1 LAKRNFGQA
10 ALFHGIA
17 SLASDATFSAQ
28 DMSLQRLL
36 MISIL
41 ANLVCFVGLFW
52 LSTDRQSS
60 TEPSQPVPAGEPVSS
75 GQALG
80 QTAPPERIVREI
92 ERFHWRQI
100 EDEDFKKYIQNLRD
114 IGCPEET
121 IRNLVKQDL
130 DKYYDQRKADILSK
144 SPARKEFWKTG
155 NPSSLGRPSA
165 SASSQMAKLDREKNE
180 VLGELFKPS
189 GLAAINR
196 PGPLALARSQ
206 AKSGYAMDFIPE
218 ETKAQLNTLEQ
229 EYGSQLLKKMA
240 QGASD
245 AQDMAEIRQLRQD
258 RDSSIATMLTPE
270 QKMEYDLRKSPTAAN
285 MRLQMDGLDPS
296 EDEFRDI
303 FVARKSF
310 DDEHGVVPGASISAG
325 DMEARQFAEQ
335 EMNNQIRDSL
345 GDDRYQ
351 DYLRQTDYD
360 YKSIA
365 KIIERQGLGENI
377 SAQVYDMKGGA
388 EELARE
394 IRMNTDLPIEE
405 RQMQLGQIRNV
416 TSRSI
421 ESLIGGQGAVALQ
434 GQAGGRNWLNNLGR
448 VNPLP
453 IVKPT
458 FQVIPGGTP
467 NP

>member
-1 LAKRNFGQA
+1 
-10 ALFHGIA
+10 
-17 SLASDATFSAQ
+17 
-28 DMSLQRLL
+28 MSLQRLL

-52 LSTDRQSS
+52 LSTDRQLS
-60 TEPSQPVPAGEPVSS
+60 TEPSQSTPPAASAPS
-75 GQALG
+75 QALG
-80 QTAPPERIVREI
+80 QAPPIERVVREV
-92 ERFHWRQI
+92 EPFHWSQI
-100 EDEDFKKYIQNLRD
+100 ESGDYQEYVENLRR

-121 IRNLVKQDL
+121 IRDLVKQDL
-130 DKYYDQRKADILSK
+130 DKHYDQRKADILSK
-144 SPARKEFWKTG
+144 APARKEYWKTG
-155 NPSSLGRPSA
+155 SPSSIGKPSA
-165 SASSQMAKLDREKNE
+165 SASSQMAQLDREKNQ
-180 VLGELFKPS
+180 VLGDLFGAP
-189 GLAAINR
+189 GVAAINR
-196 PGPLALARSQ
+196 PSPLARARSQ

-218 ETKAQLNTLEQ
+218 ETKAELNTLER

-245 AQDMAEIRQLRQD
+245 AQDMAEIRQMRQD
-258 RDSSIATMLTPE
+258 RDSRIATMLTPE
-270 QKMEYDLRKSPTAAN
+270 QKTEYDLRKSPTAAN
-285 MRLQMDGLDPS
+285 MRLQMDGFDPS

-303 FVARKSF
+303 FAARKSF
-310 DDEHGVVPGASISAG
+310 DDEHGVVPGSSISAG
-325 DMEARQFAEQ
+325 DMEGRQFAEHQ
-335 EMNNQIRDSL
+335 MNNQIRDSL

-360 YKSIA
+360 YKSIT
-365 KIIERQGLGENI
+365 KITERQGLGENI

-394 IRMNTDLPIEE
+394 IRMNTGLPIEE
-405 RQMQLGQIRNV
+405 RQMQLGQIRTE

-458 FQVIPGGTP
+458 FQVITGGTP

>member
-1 LAKRNFGQA
+1 
-10 ALFHGIA
+10 
-17 SLASDATFSAQ
+17 
-28 DMSLQRLL
+28 MSLQRLL

-75 GQALG
+75 GQAIG
-80 QTAPPERIVREI
+80 QAAPPERIVREV
-92 ERFHWRQI
+92 ERFRWSQI
-100 EDEDFKKYIQNLRD
+100 ESDDYKEYIQNLRD

-144 SPARKEFWKTG
+144 SPARKEFWKSG

-165 SASSQMAKLDREKNE
+165 SASSQMAQLDREKNE
-180 VLGELFKPS
+180 VLGELFNPS

-196 PGPLALARSQ
+196 PGPLARARSQ
-206 AKSGYAMDFIPE
+206 AKSGYAMDFIPDE

-285 MRLQMDGLDPS
+285 MRLQMDGFDPS

-303 FVARKSF
+303 FGARKAF

-335 EMNNQIRDSL
+335 EMNNQIHDSL

-365 KIIERQGLGENI
+365 KITERQGLGENI

-394 IRMNTDLPIEE
+394 IRMNTGLSIEE

-458 FQVIPGGTP
+458 FQVITGGTP

>member
-1 LAKRNFGQA
+1 
-10 ALFHGIA
+10 
-17 SLASDATFSAQ
+17 
-28 DMSLQRLL
+28 M
-36 MISIL
+36 
-41 ANLVCFVGLFW
+41 
-52 LSTDRQSS
+52 
-60 TEPSQPVPAGEPVSS
+60 
-75 GQALG
+75 
-80 QTAPPERIVREI
+80 REV
-92 ERFHWRQI
+92 ERFRWSQI
-100 EDEDFKKYIQNLRD
+100 ESDDYKEYIQNLRD

-144 SPARKEFWKTG
+144 SPARKEFWKSG

-165 SASSQMAKLDREKNE
+165 SASSQMAQLDREKNE

-196 PGPLALARSQ
+196 PGPLARARSQ

-285 MRLQMDGLDPS
+285 MRVQMDGFDPS

-303 FVARKSF
+303 FGARKAF

-335 EMNNQIRDSL
+335 EMNDKIHTSL
-345 GDDRYQ
+345 GDARYQ

-365 KIIERQGLGENI
+365 KITERQGLGENI

-421 ESLIGGQGAVALQ
+421 ESLLGGQGAVALQ

-458 FQVIPGGTP
+458 FQVITGGTP

>member
-1 LAKRNFGQA
+1 
-10 ALFHGIA
+10 
-17 SLASDATFSAQ
+17 
-28 DMSLQRLL
+28 MSLQRLL

-60 TEPSQPVPAGEPVSS
+60 TEPSQPVPAGEPVNS

-80 QTAPPERIVREI
+80 QAAPPERIVREV
-92 ERFHWRQI
+92 ERFHWSQI
-100 EDEDFKKYIQNLRD
+100 ESNDYKEYIQNLRD

-121 IRNLVKQDL
+121 IRDLVKQDL
-130 DKYYDQRKADILSK
+130 DKVYDQRKADILSK
-144 SPARKEFWKTG
+144 SPARKEFWKSG

-165 SASSQMAKLDREKNE
+165 SASSQMAQLDREKNE
-180 VLGELFKPS
+180 VLGELFNPS

-196 PGPLALARSQ
+196 PGPLARARSQ
-206 AKSGYAMDFIPE
+206 AKSGYAMDFIPDE

-285 MRLQMDGLDPS
+285 MRLQMDGFDPS

-303 FVARKSF
+303 FAARKSF
-310 DDEHGVVPGASISAG
+310 DDEHGVVPGSSISAG
-325 DMEARQFAEQ
+325 DMEGRQFAEQ

-365 KIIERQGLGENI
+365 KITERQGLGENI

-394 IRMNTDLPIEE
+394 IRMNTGLSIEE

-458 FQVIPGGTP
+458 FQVITGGTP